1 MIGTLFVKECR
12 QILKSL
18 VYYIYLVIFVVFI
31 TSQMS
36 GTEWIDE
43 LDEPQP
49 GQQNYGYGLS
59 DSESVLMETGLEKL
73 FEEVRGRSFLTY
85 PFGFAKDVVPDNSE
99 LEEITEILEYCTG
112 TDMMGLEE
120 AYTAYWMGVEGEMVD
135 YETYMRHLEG
145 WHIPVREGL
154 SYDEFLAGMEQVS
167 QIVGKGS
174 MYDGRYAH
182 YAKEPLS
189 YEDAMQSYR
198 ELCEKDGVTGAQMRL
213 FCDYAGIIVAFL
225 PIFVGVASCLRDRRA
240 KADEVIYSKAVSGFT
255 LMASRYAANVV
266 MVFVPVVI
274 WAFLAQMPCVYEAAS
289 RGIAADGFAFLKYS
303 VIWLL
308 PVIMVIL
315 SASFLITEATDTILA
330 IPILFAGGIASLFSA
345 SILTGDFG
353 WKLIA
358 RWNEFGG
365 YGRFAQE
372 AGQLYL
378 NRGLY
383 VILAAAGIFLTVP
396 VYGKKREGGSGPNG
410 KIQKNRG

>member
-18 VYYIYLVIFVVFI
+18 VYYIYLVIFVIFI

-36 GTEWIDE
+36 GTEWISE
-43 LDEPQP
+43 LDEPKP
-49 GQQNYGYGLS
+49 GRQDYGYGIS

-73 FEEVRGRSFLTY
+73 FEEVRGRRFLTY
-85 PFGFAKDVVPDNSE
+85 PYGFAKDVVPDDGE
-99 LEEITEILEYCTG
+99 LDEITRILEYCTG
-112 TDMMGLEE
+112 MDMTGLEE
-120 AYTAYWMGVEGEMVD
+120 IYTAYWIAFEGEMAD
-135 YETYMRHLEG
+135 YETYLRHLDG

-154 SYDEFLAGMEQVS
+154 SYGDFLAGMERVS

-174 MYDGRYAH
+174 MYDGGYARYAQ
-182 YAKEPLS
+182 EPLS
-189 YEDAMQSYR
+189 YEDAMQNYR
-198 ELCEKDGVTGAQMRL
+198 ELCEEDGVTGAQMRL
-213 FCDYAGIIVAFL
+213 FCDYAGIVLAFL

-240 KADEVIYSKAVSGFT
+240 KADEVIYSKQISGFA

-266 MVFVPVVI
+266 MVFIPVVI
-274 WAFLAQMPCVYEAAS
+274 WAFLVQMPCVYEAAS

-303 VIWLL
+303 VLWLL
-308 PVIMVIL
+308 PVIMVML

-330 IPILFAGGIASLFSA
+330 IPVLFVWGIASLFSA
-345 SILTGDFG
+345 STLTGDFG

-365 YGRFAQE
+365 YGQFAEE
-372 AGQLYL
+372 AGRLYL

-383 VILAAAGIFLTVP
+383 AVLAAAGIFLTVLA
-396 VYGKKREGGSGPNG
+396 YGKKREGGAAMYG